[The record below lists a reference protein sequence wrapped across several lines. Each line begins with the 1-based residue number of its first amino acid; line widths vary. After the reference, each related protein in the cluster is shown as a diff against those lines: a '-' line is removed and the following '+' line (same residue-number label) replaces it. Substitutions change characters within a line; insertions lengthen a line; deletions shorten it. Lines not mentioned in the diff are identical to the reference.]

1 MKNNNENYEL
11 DKICCNVKK
20 DLKKNKRY
28 TFKMY
33 EVIIMVVAT
42 CLLSFFAGSSI
53 MELKLTRD
61 DEVETIKE
69 TTNDENLEKLIKN
82 YEFILDNYYMDI
94 DKEELINGAIE
105 GMMGVIE
112 DPHSIYMLEEE
123 YNNLNITLEGSYK
136 GLGVEIIKLN
146 DGNIQILTV
155 FESSPAEIAGLQ
167 VGDIILSINNL
178 EAKNLETSQFSDMVL
193 NGEETEFTLK
203 VLRNEQELEILVKK
217 SNVSITSV
225 SSKIIESNNKK
236 IGYIYISVF
245 ANNTYQQFKQQLTEL
260 ETNGID
266 SLIIDVRSNT
276 GGHLTAAHN
285 IASLF
290 VSNEHYIYQ
299 LKKNKEI
306 TKIKSE
312 GKETKKYPI
321 VLLGDNYSASA
332 SELLIGCLKDNLG
345 AILIGTQTYGKGTV
359 QELMTLSNGDQY
371 KLTTKEWLTPKG
383 TSINNVGITPD
394 IEVELSIEYY
404 ANPSDEL
411 DNQLQEAINYLSK

>member
-193 NGEETEFTLK
+193 NGEETEFTLE
-203 VLRNEQELEILVKK
+203 VLRNEQELEI
-217 SNVSITSV
+217 
-225 SSKIIESNNKK
+225 
-236 IGYIYISVF
+236 
-245 ANNTYQQFKQQLTEL
+245 
-260 ETNGID
+260 
-266 SLIIDVRSNT
+266 
-276 GGHLTAAHN
+276 TAVV
-285 IASLF
+285 
-290 VSNEHYIYQ
+290 VSNKQEKIQ
-299 LKKNKEI
+299 I
-306 TKIKSE
+306 T
-312 GKETKKYPI
+312 
-321 VLLGDNYSASA
+321 
-332 SELLIGCLKDNLG
+332 
-345 AILIGTQTYGKGTV
+345 
-359 QELMTLSNGDQY
+359 
-371 KLTTKEWLTPKG
+371 
-383 TSINNVGITPD
+383 
-394 IEVELSIEYY
+394 
-404 ANPSDEL
+404 
-411 DNQLQEAINYLSK
+411 